1 MEKNKLITDCKYIRR
16 RTVEGKET
24 ESIMQCIQITPAG
37 GIFFCGGNLVKLTNR
52 EIQEE
57 LYTWED

>member
-16 RTVEGKET
+16 RTVEGKKT
-24 ESIMQCIQITPAG
+24 ESIIQCIQITPAG
-37 GIFFCGGNLVKLTNR
+37 AVFFCGENLVKLTNE

-57 LYTWED
+57 LEWKD